1 MNELELKIKD
11 YSVSELHAIN
21 LLLNKKDSFTG
32 LILNSNSYIHFKMT
46 KDSFDIIKEDNSNFT
61 NFLID
66 SPAESFDFIH
76 TSTVTDLQKGYILDY
91 FIQHVYRCLK
101 RGGYVILKRAINN
114 YSLLKKASE
123 FFAMVES
130 VPKSELKSYLEV
142 AVLYKK

>member
-1 MNELELKIKD
+1 MNELKSKIKD
-11 YSVSELHAIN
+11 YSISELHTIN

-32 LILNSNSYIHFKMT
+32 LILNSKSYIHFKMT
-46 KDSFDIIKEDNSNFT
+46 KDSFDIIKEVNSNFT

-66 SPAESFDFIH
+66 SPAASFDFIH
-76 TSTVTDLQKGYILDY
+76 TSTVTDLQKDY
-91 FIQHVYRCLK
+91 NIDSFMQHIYRCLK

-123 FFAMVES
+123 FFSTVEG

-142 AVLYKK
+142 AVLYKI